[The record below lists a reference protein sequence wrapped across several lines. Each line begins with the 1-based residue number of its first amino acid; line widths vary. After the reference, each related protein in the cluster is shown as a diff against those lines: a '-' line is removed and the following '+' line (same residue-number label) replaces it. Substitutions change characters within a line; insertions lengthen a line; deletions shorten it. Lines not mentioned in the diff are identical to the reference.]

1 MNLQGS
7 VVSWR
12 KESTWIEPQWGQLKG
27 LWIEPHAS
35 ELENA
40 MSSQPAALRAS
51 QIDPSLLAWPPL
63 SSRDIDAFELLD
75 SAYRTLCA
83 MLYNYAPMSGHPGGS
98 ISSGRIVS
106 MLLFETMD
114 YDVTDSDR
122 SDADVLSYAAG
133 HKALGLYA
141 MWALRTEILRL
152 ARPDLVPDER
162 RQLRLED
169 LLGFRRNSTN
179 DTPLFGFFG
188 SRALD
193 GHPTPAIPFVPL
205 ATGASGV
212 GLAASLGLS
221 LAAFDWFGDNAP
233 FIHILEGEGG
243 LTPGRVAE
251 ALAFAGTASLRNVI
265 VHIDWNQSSIDSD
278 RVTREGGSP
287 GDYVQWDPAGL
298 FLLHDWNVIPVS
310 DGTDLQQIASA
321 QRAARLN
328 DNGQP
333 TAIIYRTTK
342 GWRYGIEGRASHG
355 AGHKLCSPGFFDA
368 IPLPTGDLP
377 QCHVDPT
384 LCQGGANASLVEECY
399 WQALTGVRR
408 WLELQ
413 TDMVETMAGR
423 IAAARQRLDSAKRK
437 PRPLAPSLDDAY
449 ILASKSSLPPEL
461 TLKPGQ
467 QTTLRGQLAKVIGY
481 LNRFSGGAF
490 LVSAA
495 DLLGSTSVSEAAP
508 DFSKGF
514 FHTDGNR
521 DSRTLAVGGI
531 CEDAMA
537 GVMSGVSSFGKHI
550 GVASSYAAFMAP
562 LGHIAARLHAIGNQ
576 ARHERSEE
584 KSRPMVLIC
593 AHAGLATGEDG
604 PTHADPQPLQLLQEN
619 FPPGALITLTPW
631 DAEEIWPL
639 FTAALGRR
647 PSVIAPFVTR
657 PPQIVLDREA
667 LRLAPATDAVQ
678 GLYKLRSASGQ
689 IEGTI
694 VLQESGVT
702 YTFLTE
708 VLPLLDAAG
717 IELDVFYVASVELF
731 DALKPEERSS
741 IFPEWSAAQAM
752 AITGFTLPTTYRWI
766 RSDLGRS
773 MTMHPFM
780 HGRYPGSGP
789 ARAVMTEAGLD
800 GESQFRRISEYVRA
814 LRDVA
819 APMATVA
826 EWLKLHH

>member
-1 MNLQGS
+1 
-7 VVSWR
+7 
-12 KESTWIEPQWGQLKG
+12 
-27 LWIEPHAS
+27 
-35 ELENA
+35 
-40 MSSQPAALRAS
+40 MSSPLASLRGSRIEAS
-51 QIDPSLLAWPPL
+51 HVASPPL
-63 SSRDIDAFELLD
+63 SSRDIDAFERLD
-75 SAYRTLCA
+75 TAYRTLCA

-114 YDVTDSDR
+114 YDVTDPER

-141 MWALRTEILRL
+141 MWALRTEILRI
-152 ARPDLVPDER
+152 ARPHLLHDER
-162 RQLRLED
+162 RHLRLED
-169 LLGFRRNSTN
+169 LLGFRRNPTN
-179 DTPLFGFFG
+179 DTPLFRLFG
-188 SRALD
+188 SKALD
-193 GHPTPAIPFVPL
+193 GHPTPATPFVPL

-212 GLAASLGLS
+212 GMASTLGFA
-221 LAAFDWFGDNAP
+221 LAAFDWFGESAP
-233 FIHILEGEGG
+233 WIHILEGEGG

-251 ALAFAGTASLRNVI
+251 ALAFAGTASLWNVV
-265 VHIDWNQSSIDSD
+265 VHVDWNQSSIDSD

-287 GDYVQWDPAGL
+287 GDYVQWDPPGL
-298 FLLHDWNVIPVS
+298 FLLHDWNVISVN

-355 AGHKLCSPGFFDA
+355 AGHKLCSPGFYEA
-368 IPLPTGDLP
+368 LSLPARDLP
-377 QCHVDPT
+377 QCPDGTT
-384 LCQGGANASLVEECY
+384 LCDGGSNATLVEQCY

-408 WLELQ
+408 WLEQQ

-423 IAAARQRLDSAKRK
+423 IIAARQRLESAKRK
-437 PRPLAPSLDDAY
+437 ARPSAPVLSDVY
-449 ILASKSSLPPEL
+449 VVASKSGVPAEL
-461 TLKPGQ
+461 MLTPGQ
-467 QTTLRGQLAKVIGY
+467 QATLRGQLAKSIGY

-490 LVSAA
+490 LVGAA
-495 DLLGSTSVSEAAP
+495 DLLGSTSVTDATPGFA
-508 DFSKGF
+508 KGF
-514 FHTDGNR
+514 FHTDANR

-537 GVMSGVSSFGKHI
+537 GVMSGLSSFGRHI
-550 GVASSYAAFMAP
+550 GVGSSYAAFLAP

-576 ARHERSEE
+576 ARHERSGEAA
-584 KSRPMVLIC
+584 RPMILIC

-619 FPPGALITLTPW
+619 FPPRALITLTPW
-631 DAEEIWPL
+631 DAAEIWPL
-639 FTAALGRR
+639 LTAAIARR

-657 PPQIVLDREA
+657 PPQTVLDREA

-689 IEGTI
+689 PDGTI

-702 YTFLTE
+702 YAFLTE
-708 VLPLLDAAG
+708 ALPLLDAAG
-717 IELDVFYVASVELF
+717 IDLDVFYVASVGLF
-731 DALKPEERSS
+731 DALTPEERSS
-741 IFPEWSAAQAM
+741 IFPESSAAQAM

-766 RSDLGRS
+766 RSDLGRT

-780 HGRYPGSGP
+780 HGRYSGSGP
-789 ARAVMTEAGLD
+789 ARAVMAEAGLD

-814 LRDVA
+814 LREVV
-819 APMATVA
+819 APMVRVP
-826 EWLKLHH
+826 